1 MRTSSKNIFVL
12 FSAFISI
19 VLLIVARHHPPSRR
33 KIKEIWHGRVYWE
46 SNTTMLRSA
55 PEKVLGSVEPST
67 AIPSES
73 TNEYLADI
81 TSRLERPSQDCQD
94 IVKHHRCSKPY
105 SFNADGLKLDFKANV
120 LILGDSLPWQMWMTL
135 KCMLPPTSHI
145 SFDFTGMH
153 LFPETE
159 SIFMDML
166 NEHTKHKHYD
176 YLVFTIGTLYNWN
189 WENDIDTSAQV
200 DWTMNTLKTHCP
212 SGLRDELFTQKDV
225 YQRALL
231 SRSKCKKLLSMNAYV
246 SGLKKLKKIAE
257 LGTFPPIIWKDV
269 PPQHWNTP
277 TGQYDWGGTPGAC
290 SDISDAEHAYS
301 RNRIAD
307 VILNDSVSFARTWE
321 TDITSWKNHVGNDC
335 THYCNPS
342 DNTINWGV
350 EVLKTIAAQKPS
362 EISGPKVSVPV
373 ENTTPNVIAPLH
385 TKPMIAICAATHSKS
400 TWRSLGDTTLQN
412 MLIPSIEK
420 TISTSDRSKYD
431 FRLYLAADHDDH
443 FWLQNQNNV
452 KTPDWLSV
460 HIGFYDVPEHK
471 IPFNPM
477 MRAAYNDGAEYMV
490 RINDDSEFITSDW
503 VSKAVAKLASYDP
516 PNVGMVGPN
525 CRDGNTKIMTHDMV
539 HRTHLD
545 IFEHYYPDVFS
556 AWWIDDWI
564 SKVYGP
570 QRSTKMMDWTVKH
583 HVHKHGTRYEVQ
595 HHEAQLLK
603 GELEKGA
610 AKIEAW
616 LSPSPNNF
624 RGVAPDSTIPIV
636 LTGINYQMNQVSRA
650 TIPFMCS
657 NNERVIILSNIKQ
670 NPISGADC
678 LEVEDISDLYYKA
691 SSEMPWP
698 KRAPGN
704 QKVFF
709 DRWYVLRDWMRQSGT
724 QRVFAMDSDA
734 FLIQN
739 ITKLVK
745 DNWNVFRQHEVWFAY
760 NPPHSSWPYVLLTIA
775 ALEDITHFWNQ
786 ALAPDVWTSEFV
798 RRTEPND
805 MVLLG
810 HYSHSAVGKPY
821 PCWGYGPE
829 HKDGTC
835 DNSIA
840 YGHTKVLERL
850 AAKNIRAKFSPG
862 TLTLDRNGKSVV
874 GIFDPNYR
882 SDPIQR
888 YEMKNG
894 QKQLQF
900 LKGVPQF
907 KLKTGKWMSMWG
919 YILEDSAE
927 ACINVHLEL
936 VKSKA
941 TCVCSDFCCK
951 TCLRVTV
958 GPSASIKV
966 KETAKTCWE
975 TYQVN
980 IDSKISVAFIPGK
993 SVMMESTSVKLL
1005 CDFMSADKDVLEW
1018 GSGGS
1023 TNFFSQFV
1031 KHWDTIEHDAV
1042 WASKIK
1048 QQALKGVDYHSVPTN
1063 WKASTPRDG
1072 NYDEFKEYVEFPKT
1086 LNKQWDVIL
1095 IDGRSRVACA
1105 ESVLRN
1111 HLLKKDGIVVVHD
1124 WERDH
1129 ANKDP
1134 DSNYKKM
1141 LKYYDVVTE
1150 DISGPRH
1157 LGILKPKKQVPSVEK
1172 SPNNFK
1178 IHVLTMN
1185 RAKSLQRLLASL
1197 ENSEYDDFTVD
1208 LYIHI
1213 DKSNDNQGC
1222 IRVAESFDF
1231 SHGDVTIEV
1240 AEQNSGLRDSWFNA
1254 WYPKAEERA
1263 IIFED
1268 DMEVSPLWFKW
1279 LNKAWDAYSDRKNLA
1294 GISLQIQTLK
1304 AKNPH
1309 HNNWNPGSKGAFLY
1323 RIPGSWG
1330 FSPHPIQW
1338 KSFLDWIRAQD
1349 LNTLDVSTPG
1359 LITSDWWQKLDHRGM
1374 WTQYYIYFCVQHDL
1388 FTLYAN
1394 LPERKTLTAHWRE
1407 KGVHTPTSSGID
1419 FPLASKV
1426 TFEFPSKPRKY
1437 DWDGE
1442 AIEEPVSR
1450 TTKPT
1455 LVVTGMTRND
1465 YKHQDATI
1473 KTIKRQMNNFDVIK
1487 VIIYEN
1493 DSTDN
1498 TLNGLNTWS
1507 ELLNIPVQI
1516 ITQTNLKGSR
1526 TERFAT
1532 GRNALIKAVRTPE
1545 PDYML
1550 LIDMDGVSDDL
1561 EGVETCL
1568 DLPEKWGVCCTNQ
1581 RDVYYD
1587 LWVLRTFDNWCDC
1600 DVWYDSKCAADRNA
1614 KFKYIPP
1621 SSPPI
1626 RVKSCFGGAAL
1637 YNYKRKVKELID
1649 RGAHY
1654 EADPVGHVF
1663 FHKSLRELD
1672 NDLELYIQP
1681 KMLNTAPGEHI
1692 PAPVKKREMKKK
1704 ENFNTVPQT
1713 SSECPN
1719 GFQYHKSPQNLTYKA
1734 SLRALPP
1741 WNWDMLQKKYDK
1753 KCQTQTSVKSQSDS
1767 IHLLSPLTDVVEK
1780 IKAASPTCKGGK
1792 CNNFLAIEVGTMFGT
1807 GTTKHLYQA
1816 ISKTY
1821 NEFQLWTYEGMT
1833 ERFCIAQN
1841 NLKELKHIYIVNE
1854 LVMRNNILTCMVMP
1868 ETGTVLSKPGG
1879 PSYSELLKKTEH
1891 EIQKGVIGGW
1901 FETYPVG
1908 RTADLVVIDSVRF
1921 THVGIIEALNSANGL
1936 ISSDT
1941 VFVMENDY
1949 WENTDELAILRKY
1962 FDLENV
1968 ETLNTPG
1975 ERWPWVTFK
1984 LQ

>member
-1 MRTSSKNIFVL
+1 MKHKIWGL
-12 FSAFISI
+12 SAF
-19 VLLIVARHHPPSRR
+19 VTCCWLVFVARHHPPSRR
-33 KIKEIWHGRVYWE
+33 KIKEIWHGRVFWEGE
-46 SNTTMLRSA
+46 SNTTMLRSSS
-55 PEKVLGSVEPST
+55 EK
-67 AIPSES
+67 
-73 TNEYLADI
+73 
-81 TSRLERPSQDCQD
+81 
-94 IVKHHRCSKPY
+94 
-105 SFNADGLKLDFKANV
+105 
-120 LILGDSLPWQMWMTL
+120 
-135 KCMLPPTSHI
+135 
-145 SFDFTGMH
+145 
-153 LFPETE
+153 
-159 SIFMDML
+159 
-166 NEHTKHKHYD
+166 
-176 YLVFTIGTLYNWN
+176 
-189 WENDIDTSAQV
+189 
-200 DWTMNTLKTHCP
+200 
-212 SGLRDELFTQKDV
+212 
-225 YQRALL
+225 
-231 SRSKCKKLLSMNAYV
+231 
-246 SGLKKLKKIAE
+246 
-257 LGTFPPIIWKDV
+257 
-269 PPQHWNTP
+269 
-277 TGQYDWGGTPGAC
+277 
-290 SDISDAEHAYS
+290 
-301 RNRIAD
+301 
-307 VILNDSVSFARTWE
+307 SFA
-321 TDITSWKNHVGNDC
+321 
-335 THYCNPS
+335 
-342 DNTINWGV
+342 
-350 EVLKTIAAQKPS
+350 AQFSKPS
-362 EISGPKVSVPV
+362 EQQARAKLPAQKAV
-373 ENTTPNVIAPLH
+373 A
-385 TKPMIAICAATHSKS
+385 KPMIAICAATHSKS
-400 TWRSLGDTTLQN
+400 NWRSLDDTTLRN
-412 MLIPSIEK
+412 LLIPSIQK
-420 TISTSDRSKYD
+420 TISSADRSQYD
-431 FRLYLAADHDDH
+431 FRLYLAADHDDQ
-443 FWLQNQNNV
+443 FWLQNQNNIR
-452 KTPDWLSV
+452 TPDWLSV
-460 HIGFYDVPEHK
+460 YVGFYDVPEQK

-477 MRAAYNDGAEYMV
+477 MRGAYNDGAEYMV
-490 RINDDSEFITSDW
+490 RINDDSEFVTSDW
-503 VSKAVAKLASYDP
+503 VSKAVANLASYDP

-525 CRDGNTKIMTHDMV
+525 CREGNTAIMTHDMV

-570 QRSTKMMDWTVKH
+570 RRSTKMMDWTVKH
-583 HVHKHGTRYEVQ
+583 HTHKHGTRYEVQ

-610 AKIEAW
+610 VKIATW
-616 LSPSPNNF
+616 LKGN
-624 RGVAPDSTIPIV
+624 T
-636 LTGINYQMNQVSRA
+636 
-650 TIPFMCS
+650 
-657 NNERVIILSNIKQ
+657 IKQ
-670 NPISGADC
+670 
-678 LEVEDISDLYYKA
+678 K
-691 SSEMPWP
+691 
-698 KRAPGN
+698 
-704 QKVFF
+704 
-709 DRWYVLRDWMRQSGT
+709 
-724 QRVFAMDSDA
+724 
-734 FLIQN
+734 
-739 ITKLVK
+739 
-745 DNWNVFRQHEVWFAY
+745 
-760 NPPHSSWPYVLLTIA
+760 
-775 ALEDITHFWNQ
+775 
-786 ALAPDVWTSEFV
+786 
-798 RRTEPND
+798 EP
-805 MVLLG
+805 V
-810 HYSHSAVGKPY
+810 
-821 PCWGYGPE
+821 
-829 HKDGTC
+829 
-835 DNSIA
+835 
-840 YGHTKVLERL
+840 
-850 AAKNIRAKFSPG
+850 
-862 TLTLDRNGKSVV
+862 
-874 GIFDPNYR
+874 
-882 SDPIQR
+882 
-888 YEMKNG
+888 
-894 QKQLQF
+894 
-900 LKGVPQF
+900 
-907 KLKTGKWMSMWG
+907 
-919 YILEDSAE
+919 
-927 ACINVHLEL
+927 
-936 VKSKA
+936 
-941 TCVCSDFCCK
+941 
-951 TCLRVTV
+951 
-958 GPSASIKV
+958 
-966 KETAKTCWE
+966 KTCWQ
-975 TYQVN
+975 TYQDT
-980 IDSKISVAFIPGK
+980 IDSIISVAFVPGK

-1031 KHWDTIEHDAV
+1031 KHWDTVEHDAV

-1048 QQALKGVDYHSVPTN
+1048 QQALKGVDYHSVPIN
-1063 WKASTPRDG
+1063 WKASTRRDG

-1086 LNKQWDVIL
+1086 LNKQWDVIF
-1095 IDGRSRVACA
+1095 IDGRARVACA

-1129 ANKDP
+1129 TNKDP

-1157 LGILKPKKQVPSVEK
+1157 LGILKPKKQVPSTVPEPTNQAK
-1172 SPNNFK
+1172 SMGTFK

-1185 RAKSLQRLLASL
+1185 RAKSLQRLLVSL
-1197 ENSEYDDFTVD
+1197 ENSEYDDFTVEV
-1208 LYIHI
+1208 YIHI

-1222 IRVAESFDF
+1222 IRVARTFKF
-1231 SHGDVTIEV
+1231 SHGAVAIEV

-1254 WYPKAEERA
+1254 WYPKEEERA
-1263 IIFED
+1263 VIFED

-1279 LNKAWDAYSDRKNLA
+1279 LSKAWDAYSDRKDLA

-1309 HNNWNPGSKGAFLY
+1309 HNNWNPSSKGSFLY

-1330 FSPHPIQW
+1330 FSPHPLQW
-1338 KSFLDWIRAQD
+1338 KSFLDWIRGQD

-1359 LITSDWWQKLDHRGM
+1359 LITSDWWQQLDHRGM

-1407 KGVHTPTSSGID
+1407 KGVHTPTSEGPD
-1419 FPLASKV
+1419 FPLASTITLEFPSEPNKYDWNGKRIKTNIKTALQLNGLKNIDEFGDESPYIRKTNVDESLNKSIVMLTWSDRLHTFPNTALMNRLYAKRHGYRRVVSHERLQPQIHQAWEKISKLHQMLQEPSISAVLWLDDDAFVRKQSITIEYWLEQYPNADLIIGRCDAAKFLPHAITSGVMIFRNTPWSRHFLNAVMHSKDCDYKSRTCCWEQDCMKKVLNESDFEFRVAEISLGEFNCQTIHPAYKGECNPWVWHAMGQGSKGTLEQIAEEAYKGEYSDKERREARDGAGKRIKTNIKTALQLNGLKNIDEFGIRLGKHDQDGSVIVGIDDMELMRYKKQASSVKTRPKV
-1426 TFEFPSKPRKY
+1426 TFPLKPQKY
-1437 DWDGE
+1437 AWDGE
-1442 AIEEPVSR
+1442 AIKKPEPR

-1493 DSTDN
+1493 DSIDN

-1532 GRNALIKAVRTPE
+1532 GRNALIKAVEKISPE

-1637 YNYKRKVKELID
+1637 YNYKRKVKELIH

-1753 KCQTQTSVKSQSDS
+1753 KCETQTSVKSQSDS

-1780 IKAASPTCKGGK
+1780 IKAASPTCKGGN

-1879 PSYSELLKKTEH
+1879 PSYSELFKKTEH

-1975 ERWPWVTFK
+1975 ERWSWVTFK
-1984 LQ
+1984 LK